1 MICTAVSSYLKGG
14 LEYTLLFDTFSSN
27 FYQHHKFYNLLMP
40 SPSKN
45 DVTYKSIDQSSA
57 QCALL
62 SVKNLHGCSACRSRF
77 GVWHLQTADRSLQSA
92 NVIRR
97 SRFYDGPG
105 ESQSNIGFW
114 QSSYGLTQSSYGF
127 TQSSFSF
134 YTVQFYFL
142 HSPVLIFTQH
152 SPVLFFLH
160 SPVLIFT
167 QSSFIFLHSPVLI
180 FTQHSPVLFF
190 YTVQL

>member
-27 FYQHHKFYNLLMP
+27 FYQHHKFYNLLMS

-45 DVTYKSIDQSSA
+45 DVTYKSIHQSSA

-114 QSSYGLTQSSYGF
+114 QSSYGFAQSSYGLTQSSYGF

-134 YTVQFYFL
+134 YTVQF
-142 HSPVLIFTQH
+142 
-152 SPVLFFLH
+152 
-160 SPVLIFT
+160 
-167 QSSFIFLHSPVLI
+167 
-180 FTQHSPVLFF
+180 
-190 YTVQL
+190 